1 MSVQAGETP
10 PTSKYQPYRNFDEE
24 SYDVGV
30 ADEDGTV
37 LYEEPYGSLLNTIVR
52 YNDAAKLAQYLENN
66 ARATLGHVEVYYWD
80 PLYIAAES
88 GSTAALDLLL
98 KHYDA
103 HLTDTDMIP
112 LEKRQF
118 RLLNVACLNARVD
131 TALFLLDTRPVLA
144 SLHARDD
151 SCMGRDNCETPLL
164 SAASSFT
171 YCPPGVEED
180 DLAICAKQARAEELM
195 NQLLNRGASARDALT
210 SLLDEKQISDTVLS
224 LAISRA
230 SYGLVKRLIAEGA
243 DAHVKTMHQI
253 ELFSRQSGEEIVQ
266 DVTPLHLG
274 SLHANFHGVQALF
287 DHRGDKAT
295 VAEMVLASDS
305 AGRLPLHWAARGAHG
320 PEYHYMLPQN
330 EIVTHT
336 VNTVKLLLSIDPD
349 TINARDHKGYNAL
362 WYAVSSF
369 REGSDQHLNILRTL
383 LEYGAEANMRDQD
396 GLNVLHLLAF
406 TQNGEVIDPAM
417 IERLVAHGAKIDDID
432 IRGNTPLNQ
441 MAMNLR
447 QVEAVRALLRCG
459 ASMSVKNLKGDTPL
473 HQAAKGKVFSYRYEL
488 ATERNDIPLDAKI
501 TAQDLM
507 MKILEEAGDGLDLMN
522 EKNAD
527 GKTPRQLQQE
537 TRIKWHQE
545 EQKRNC
551 NKYYVVQTGDTC
563 PSVESKFGITSTEF
577 FAWNPSVS
585 TDCTTNFW
593 VGEAYCVGIA

>member
-1 MSVQAGETP
+1 MSVQAAETL
-10 PTSKYQPYRNFDEE
+10 PTSKYQSYRSFDEE
-24 SYDVGV
+24 TYDVGV
-30 ADEDGTV
+30 ADDDGTV

-52 YNDAAKLAQYLENN
+52 YNDVAKLAQYLEND

-88 GSTAALDLLL
+88 GSIAALDLLL

-103 HLTDTDMIP
+103 HLTDANMIP

-118 RLLNVACLNARVD
+118 RLLNVSCLNARVE

-180 DLAICAKQARAEELM
+180 DLAICAKQASAEELM

-210 SLLDEKQISDTVLS
+210 SLLDKKKISDTVLS

-230 SYGLVKRLIAEGA
+230 SYDLVKRLIAEGA
-243 DAHVKTMHQI
+243 DAHARTMHQI
-253 ELFSRQSGEEIVQ
+253 DLFSRQSGEIVQ

-274 SLHANFHGVQALF
+274 SLHANFNGIQALF
-287 DHRGDKAT
+287 DHRDDKAT
-295 VAEMVLASDS
+295 VAEMVLTSDS
-305 AGRLPLHWAARGAHG
+305 TGRLPLHWAARGAHG

-330 EIVTHT
+330 EIDTHT
-336 VNTVKLLLSIDPD
+336 VTTIKLLLTIDQD
-349 TINARDHKGYNAL
+349 TINARDRKGYNAL

-369 REGSDQHLNILRTL
+369 REGSDPHLNIPKTL
-383 LEYGAEANMRDQD
+383 LEYGAEGNMRDQD

-406 TQNGEVIDPAM
+406 TQNGEVIDPVI
-417 IERLVAHGAKIDDID
+417 IERLVARGAKVDDID

-447 QVEAVRALLRCG
+447 QVECVRALLHYG
-459 ASMSVKNLKGDTPL
+459 ASMRVKNLRGDTPL
-473 HQAAKGKVFSYRYEL
+473 HQAAKGKVFSYRYEP
-488 ATERNDIPLDAKI
+488 AIEQNGVALDAKI
-501 TAQDLM
+501 RAQDLM

-522 EKNAD
+522 EKNTD
-527 GKTPRQLQQE
+527 GKTPRQLQEE
-537 TRIKWHQE
+537 TRNKWYQE
-545 EQKRNC
+545 EQKRLSRTQHRR
-551 NKYYVVQTGDTC
+551 NKL
-563 PSVESKFGITSTEF
+563 
-577 FAWNPSVS
+577 
-585 TDCTTNFW
+585 
-593 VGEAYCVGIA
+593 